1 MRVSDDERERAVALL
16 RARCVEGYLSMET
29 FEYRLGRALN
39 ARSAI
44 ELRQLVADIVR
55 VRRPW
60 TVRLSRAGVAARVAA
75 RRLVL
80 PVEGAIVIGRSSGC
94 DVTLGEPTIS
104 RRHLELRA
112 LDEAWLAVDLGS
124 TNGTWLLGQRLGRA
138 RVVPGD
144 ELVLGECAIELAEP
158 ALTTSQPN

>member
-29 FEYRLGRALN
+29 FEYRLGRALG
-39 ARSAI
+39 ARDAI
-44 ELRQLVADIVR
+44 ELRRLVSDIVR

-60 TVRLSRAGVAARVAA
+60 TVRLSRAGVAARSPA
-75 RRLVL
+75 RRLAL
-80 PVEGAIVIGRSSGC
+80 PAQGTIVIGRSSSC

-104 RRHLELRA
+104 RRHLELRP
-112 LDEAWLAVDLGS
+112 LDGSWLAVDLGS

-138 RVVPGD
+138 RVLPGD
-144 ELVLGECAIELAEP
+144 EIVLGECPIELAGP
-158 ALTTSQPN
+158 ALTASQPS

>member
-29 FEYRLGRALN
+29 FEHRLGRALN
-39 ARSAI
+39 ARSAL

-55 VRRPW
+55 IRRPW
-60 TVRLSRAGVAARVAA
+60 TTRLTRAGVVAAQPSLRVA
-75 RRLVL
+75 LPDTGTVVL
-80 PVEGAIVIGRSSGC
+80 GRSSTC
-94 DVTLGEPTIS
+94 DVKLREATVS

-112 LDEAWLAVDLGS
+112 LGESWMAVDLGS

-138 RVVPGD
+138 RVLPGD
-144 ELVLGECAIELAEP
+144 ELVLGECPVVLDAPATTPEAI
-158 ALTTSQPN
+158 

>member
-16 RARCVEGYLSMET
+16 RSRCVEGYLSMET
-29 FEYRLGRALN
+29 FEYRLGRALD
-39 ARSAI
+39 ARNAI

-60 TVRLSRAGVAARVAA
+60 PVRLSRAGVAARSSA

-80 PVEGAIVIGRSSGC
+80 PSQGTIVIGRSSSC

-112 LDEAWLAVDLGS
+112 LDESWLADDLGS

-138 RVVPGD
+138 RVLPGD
-144 ELVLGECAIELAEP
+144 ELVLGECPIELAEP
-158 ALTTSQPN
+158 ALTASQPS

>member
-29 FEYRLGRALN
+29 YEYRIGRALT
-39 ARSAI
+39 ARNAI

-60 TVRLSRAGVAARVAA
+60 TVRLARAGVAARPAA

-80 PVEGAIVIGRSSGC
+80 PAAGTIVIGRSTRC

-112 LDEAWLAVDLGS
+112 LDESWLAVDLGS

-138 RVVPGD
+138 RVLPGD
-144 ELVLGECAIELAEP
+144 ELVLGECPIELAEP
-158 ALTTSQPN
+158 PNEAI

>member
-60 TVRLSRAGVAARVAA
+60 TTRLLHTGGAGPAHA
-75 RRLVL
+75 RRVGL
-80 PVEGAIVIGRSSGC
+80 PAQGAIVVGRSSGC
-94 DVTLGEPTIS
+94 DVTIGAQTIS

-112 LDEAWLAVDLGS
+112 LEESWLAVDLGS
-124 TNGTWLLGQRLGRA
+124 TNGTWLLGRRLGRA
-138 RVVPGD
+138 RVLPGD
-144 ELVLGECAIELAEP
+144 QLVLGECPIELAQPTNEP
-158 ALTTSQPN
+158 I

>member
-29 FEYRLGRALN
+29 FEHRLGRALT

-55 VRRPW
+55 IRRPW
-60 TVRLSRAGVAARVAA
+60 TVRLTRAGVAAPVAA
-75 RRLVL
+75 FHVELPAEGTLV
-80 PVEGAIVIGRSSGC
+80 VGRSSTC
-94 DVTLGEPTIS
+94 DVTLGEPTVS
-104 RRHLELRA
+104 RRHVELRA
-112 LDEAWLAVDLGS
+112 LGESWLAVDLGS

-138 RVVPGD
+138 RVLPGD
-144 ELVLGECAIELAEP
+144 ELVLGECPIALDEP
-158 ALTTSQPN
+158 ALPVT

>member
-39 ARSAI
+39 ARSAS

-55 VRRPW
+55 IRRPW
-60 TVRLSRAGVAARVAA
+60 TVRLTRAGVSAPVRARDLA
-75 RRLVL
+75 L
-80 PVEGAIVIGRSSGC
+80 PASGTIVVGRSSSC

-112 LDEAWLAVDLGS
+112 LDETWMAVDLGS

-138 RVVPGD
+138 RVLPGD
-144 ELVLGECAIELAEP
+144 ELVLGECPVVLDAP
-158 ALTTSQPN
+158 AATRSEAN